1 MFEYLT
7 ELYLSEKARRLKNP
21 VKYDAD
27 SKAVSEYSMGPH
39 DKEQL
44 VNFYMAVAIRIILP
58 LKGISPQ
65 NKIPMNYGM
74 VWKNTH
80 TQNFQSHAWTELMIM
95 GMLHPDNK
103 FDHRSIE
110 RSLFISKVEQS
121 ELGYFTLF
129 SATSLYE
136 TEFKLHLNKG
146 KVLHY
151 LNTADGAAKK
161 SQEEDEVLEKK
172 IQLEKE
178 QQEAAEIQK
187 MNKLKIASD
196 QKPVM
201 AQKQQAEFKALEK
214 NQALLSCINNPDAKL
229 IDIKGMLDNGAELN
243 YQDKDGYTALMLTI
257 KHNNEQ
263 IAEYLLK
270 LGANPLLR
278 NKQGKIASELAAHS
292 FAILPILKGYELLSA
307 SSNDDLPTITTL
319 IMHQG
324 CDVNFRG
331 HNGKTA
337 LLLAVAQGQ
346 IQLVRFLLANHA
358 DITLVDKDGQGVF
371 DLTTDEAML
380 ALLETAKAMPASV
393 QQTAADTLPDFKAS
407 ADGPALTP
415 LMAGDEMF
423 GLFAQT
429 KSLHQEAK
437 EKTADLTP

>member
-1 MFEYLT
+1 MERNVTPIIWKNMFEYLT
-7 ELYLSEKARRLKNP
+7 ELYLAERAKRLKNRAE
-21 VKYDAD
+21 YDAD
-27 SKAVSEYSMGPH
+27 SKKFSDAVTYPRGDVSAQANY
-39 DKEQL
+39 
-44 VNFYMAVAIRIILP
+44 YMASTLKQIHSFEPISPTKQLP
-58 LKGISPQ
+58 LAPFGHAK
-65 NKIPMNYGM
+65 PMWTACMIVGM
-74 VWKNTH
+74 
-80 TQNFQSHAWTELMIM
+80 I
-95 GMLHPDNK
+95 HPDNK
-103 FDHRSIE
+103 FDHRSIS
-110 RSLFISKVEQS
+110 RWPNKDIEQS
-121 ELGYFTLF
+121 EIGYFTLF
-129 SATSLYE
+129 GSNSLYE
-136 TEFKLHLNKG
+136 TMFKPYLNKE
-146 KVLHY
+146 KVLQY
-151 LNTADGAAKK
+151 LQLGDNAVKK
-161 SQEEDEVLEKK
+161 YQAINQQTILENM
-172 IQLEKE
+172 
-178 QQEAAEIQK
+178 QK
-187 MNKLKIASD
+187 QAI
-196 QKPVM
+196 
-201 AQKQQAEFKALEK
+201 AQKQQAEFKVLQK
-214 NQALLSCINNPDAKL
+214 NQSLLSCINNPDAKL

-292 FAILPILKGYELLSA
+292 FAILPILKRYELLSA

-429 KSLHQEAK
+429 KILHQEAK